1 MVFLE
6 SGYSLI
12 CKNFT
17 ITEETKNITN
27 NILIPSS
34 SLVNRPLLKENEIT
48 RCVCDFRINFSG
60 CEEENLLRT
69 LHWILVPY
77 CIIIMV
83 IAIGFLYYRNYILKQ
98 SFWLSS
104 TRERGYLRPKPQEV
118 IHTTTIVFNLCK

>member
-1 MVFLE
+1 MVLLE

-17 ITEETKNITN
+17 IPEETKNLTN
-27 NILIPSS
+27 NILISPSS
-34 SLVNRPLLKENEIT
+34 SAVNLSNVIT

-77 CIIIMV
+77 CIIIMM
-83 IAIGFLYYRNYILKQ
+83 IAIGFLYYRNCILKQ

-118 IHTTTIVFNLCK
+118 IHTTTIIFNLCK

>member
-1 MVFLE
+1 VKTLRHPNKQQ
-6 SGYSLI
+6 I
-12 CKNFT
+12 WQIK
-17 ITEETKNITN
+17 
-27 NILIPSS
+27 S
-34 SLVNRPLLKENEIT
+34 SLLVNNSLSKENVIS
-48 RCVCDFRINFSG
+48 RDFRINFSG